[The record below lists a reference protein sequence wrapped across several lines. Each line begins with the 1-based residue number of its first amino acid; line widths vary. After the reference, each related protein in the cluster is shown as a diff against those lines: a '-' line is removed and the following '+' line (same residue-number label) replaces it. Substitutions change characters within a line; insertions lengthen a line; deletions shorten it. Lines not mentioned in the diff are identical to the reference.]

1 MKQVVGTQGT
11 AQFSGAV
18 ELVVPEDW
26 LRPKGTLATSQD
38 AQFLPIAE
46 VLRGAASKAG
56 LLIPLFQRRY
66 CWSEQ
71 QWEPLWQTV
80 CGLAAQGEGAQH
92 SLKRLLCLERPGGSV
107 VLDGQQRLT
116 TTCVLLAALRDAT
129 SSADPPLSDAIG
141 ALLFLQQPRQ
151 DGWPYVVRPTL
162 DDCADFADAIGA
174 RHGCLPQSSDA
185 SLASGS
191 GDGSSRGPLVCCRD
205 FFSARLAAV
214 GDSDSDSA
222 TTLHKICAAVTHGLH
237 VLHFPLGTP
246 RPALPPMVANLGLA
260 ALCSWCCAGAG
271 SVRASSKEGGACEEA
286 LHVVS

>member
-1 MKQVVGTQGT
+1 MKLVKQVVGAQGT

-26 LRPKGTLATSQD
+26 LRSKGTLATSQD

-46 VLRGAASKAG
+46 VLRGAAREAG

-71 QWEPLWQTV
+71 QWELLWQTV
-80 CGLAAQGEGAQH
+80 RGLAAQGEGAQH

-116 TTCVLLAALRDAT
+116 TACVLLAALRDAT
-129 SSADPPLSDAIG
+129 SSIDPPLSDAIA
-141 ALLFLQQPRQ
+141 ALLCLRQPRQ

-162 DDCADFADAIGA
+162 DDCADFAEAIGA
-174 RHGCLPQSSDA
+174 RHSGSPQLADA
-185 SLASGS
+185 SLGPGS

-205 FFSARLAAV
+205 FFSAQLAAAV
-214 GDSDSDSA
+214 GESDCDS
-222 TTLHKICAAVTHGLH
+222 TINLHKICAAVTHGLH
-237 VLHFPLGTP
+237 VLHFPLGEP
-246 RPALPPMVANLGLA
+246 RPAL
-260 ALCSWCCAGAG
+260 
-271 SVRASSKEGGACEEA
+271 SSRW
-286 LHVVS
+286 LLI